1 MVFIVAWFVLGAL
14 GALLMGKVFVFNR
27 SELTVSDLSG
37 CVAALILGPIGALI
51 GLFAWCSLVG
61 EDIVV
66 WKEKK

>member
-1 MVFIVAWFVLGAL
+1 
-14 GALLMGKVFVFNR
+14 
-27 SELTVSDLSG
+27 VSDLSG